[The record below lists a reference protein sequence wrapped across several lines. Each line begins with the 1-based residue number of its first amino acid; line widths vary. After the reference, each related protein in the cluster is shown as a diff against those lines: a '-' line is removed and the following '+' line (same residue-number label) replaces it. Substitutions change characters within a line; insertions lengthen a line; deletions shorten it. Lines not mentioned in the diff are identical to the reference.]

1 MRKYLAKLIGT
12 FVLVFVGT
20 ATVTIA
26 KGSTLTIGLAF
37 GLAVTVMAYSVGS
50 ISGGHFN
57 PAVSLAMLLNHRLG
71 IKDFVGYVIS
81 QFVGAILA
89 SAIVF
94 DLVHE
99 LGLSTK
105 NLGQTDFPNI
115 SVGGAF
121 ITETL
126 VTFLFVLV
134 IVSVTSK
141 KWGNANFAGLIIG
154 ITLAL
159 MIIVA
164 LNLTG
169 GSLNPARSFGPALF
183 AGGSAMTH
191 YWLYLVAPLVGAV
204 LAAGVGNYL
213 GSEE

>member
-1 MRKYLAKLIGT
+1 
-12 FVLVFVGT
+12 
-20 ATVTIA
+20 
-26 KGSTLTIGLAF
+26 
-37 GLAVTVMAYSVGS
+37 
-50 ISGGHFN
+50 
-57 PAVSLAMLLNHRLG
+57 MLLNKRISG
-71 IKDFVGYVIS
+71 KDFIGYVIS
-81 QFVGAILA
+81 QFIGAILA
-89 SAIVF
+89 SAMVF

-105 NLGQTDFPNI
+105 DLGQTDFPNI

-121 ITETL
+121 VTETL

-134 IVSVTSK
+134 ILLVTSRK
-141 KWGNANFAGLIIG
+141 LGNSNFAGLIIG
-154 ITLAL
+154 LTLGL

-183 AGGSAMTH
+183 VGGSAMAH
-191 YWLYLVAPLVGAV
+191 YWLYLTAPLVGAV
-204 LAAGVGNYL
+204 LAAGVSQYL

>member
-1 MRKYLAKLIGT
+1 
-12 FVLVFVGT
+12 
-20 ATVTIA
+20 
-26 KGSTLTIGLAF
+26 
-37 GLAVTVMAYSVGS
+37 
-50 ISGGHFN
+50 
-57 PAVSLAMLLNHRLG
+57 MLLNHRLG

-115 SVGGAF
+115 SVSGAF

-134 IVSVTSK
+134 IVLVTSK

-154 ITLAL
+154 ITL
-159 MIIVA
+159 A

>member
-1 MRKYLAKLIGT
+1 MRKYIAEIIGT
-12 FVLVFVGT
+12 FVFVFVGT
-20 ATVTIA
+20 GTVVIA

-37 GLAVTVMAYSVGS
+37 GLAVTVMAYSVGA

-57 PAVSLAMLLNHRLG
+57 PAVSLGMLLNKRISG
-71 IKDFVGYVIS
+71 KDFIGYVIS
-81 QFVGAILA
+81 QFIGAILA
-89 SAIVF
+89 SAMVF

-105 NLGQTDFPNI
+105 DLGQTDFPNI

-121 ITETL
+121 VTETL

-134 IVSVTSK
+134 ILLVTSRK
-141 KWGNANFAGLIIG
+141 LGNSNFAGLIIG
-154 ITLAL
+154 LTLGL

-183 AGGSAMTH
+183 VGGSAMAH
-191 YWLYLVAPLVGAV
+191 YWLYLTAPLVGAV
-204 LAAGVGNYL
+204 LAAGVSQYL